1 MIYFIKK
8 SHIIIGNIILLL
20 WYFLSMTGLKIGDKY
35 LVISAFKEEWIF
47 MLVPTI
53 TFILCLTTGKIG
65 KNIHLAWLGMWFIT
79 QFLSHE
85 WYTIF
90 GSGFMGDMDKKI
102 AHFADC
108 IQLINVDGR
117 YVPDVYHIV
126 LHILIIVAFV
136 MTLLYKKD
144 KNTFN
149 IEA

>member
-1 MIYFIKK
+1 MKK
-8 SHIIIGNIILLL
+8 SYIIIGNIILLL

-35 LVISAFKEEWIF
+35 LVTSAFKEEWIF
-47 MLVPTI
+47 MLVPTV

-65 KNIHLAWLGMWFIT
+65 KIIHLTWLGMWFIT
-79 QFLSHE
+79 QFLCHE

-102 AHFADC
+102 AYFADC